1 MKMNLMIGAFAVAAG
16 AAGAPAHAA
25 DLLSSQ
31 CIACHAIAKPDKAS
45 LERLWERKAPDLY
58 YAGAKFNKPWLVS
71 WLQNPTVL
79 RPGGVMYFQAVKGSA
94 DKTADTFD
102 SAKVAPH
109 MKLAPADAA
118 IAADLLMALKGD
130 GLVDAGAFRNEPPNS
145 MASMLFSKLR
155 GCTSCHTGKAGGA
168 PTSGPEL
175 YTAGDRL
182 QSDFVL
188 AYTRN
193 PQKFDAHVWMPN
205 LGLTD
210 GDLQKLTGY
219 IATLKTEKK

>member
-1 MKMNLMIGAFAVAAG
+1 MKMNIVIGTLAVAAC
-16 AAGAPAHAA
+16 AAGASASAA
-25 DLLSSQ
+25 DLLSQQ
-31 CIACHAIAKPDKAS
+31 CIACHAIAKPDKAT

-58 YAGAKFNKPWLVS
+58 YAGAKFNKAWLVS

-79 RPGGVMYFQAVKGSA
+79 RPGGVMYSGTVKGSG
-94 DKTADTFD
+94 DKTADTID
-102 SAKVAPH
+102 SAKVTPH
-109 MKLAPADAA
+109 MKLAAADAVA
-118 IAADLLMALKGD
+118 AADLLMALKGD
-130 GLVDAGAFRNEPPNS
+130 GLVDAGAFKNEPPNS

-155 GCTSCHTGKAGGA
+155 GCTSCHTAKAGGA

-175 YTAGDRL
+175 YSAGDRL
-182 QSDFVL
+182 QPDFVL

-219 IATLKTEKK
+219 IGTLKTEKK